1 MRLTETSDENLVIV
15 KLIEKRNPIPI
26 LKRKVLFKMGVP
38 GFDIVCIRSRTTEF
52 ELLFKLLE
60 TIRVNNTVA
69 RAKASVSL
77 YFGVN
82 DFAFSYAR
90 A

>member
-1 MRLTETSDENLVIV
+1 MMRKKFLINL
-15 KLIEKRNPIPI
+15 
-26 LKRKVLFKMGVP
+26 GVP

-52 ELLFKLLE
+52 KLLFKLLE

-69 RAKASVSL
+69 RAKASVSP
-77 YFGVN
+77 YFGAN
-82 DFAFSYAR
+82 DFAFSFAR